1 MMTPGRPG
9 GFVSRPSTT
18 SARTQSMRLRMMRG
32 SATASDQ
39 RRLTRRTDLINAKSE
54 GLDERDLD
62 GKQQKPV
69 A

>member
-1 MMTPGRPG
+1 
-9 GFVSRPSTT
+9 
-18 SARTQSMRLRMMRG
+18 MRLRMMRG